1 MLKLDLLFEDPPR
14 VHRGETE
21 SPGVP
26 AAEDSVLDENALERL
41 SDPEPR
47 CYGISPE
54 LASFLLR
61 AVGEGQ
67 HTLETG
73 CGISTLV
80 FAMAGAWH
88 VCITPHES
96 EIDALEAYADDHD
109 LSLDRVEF
117 VLGDSAEVLPASGD
131 HPVDLALVDGKHAF
145 PWPIIDW
152 FYSAR
157 RVRRGG
163 LVVLDDRELPAVAVV
178 ERFLAADER
187 WVRTDSPDPEA
198 AIFRKATGTIEET
211 PWHAQKGLFEP
222 PTVTARI
229 RSLFRRI
236 RDRLPG

>member
-1 MLKLDLLFEDPPR
+1 MLKLNELFENPPR

-26 AAEDSVLDENALERL
+26 TAESSVLDEDAIERL
-41 SDPEPR
+41 RDPEPR

-54 LASFLLR
+54 LGDFLLQTTR
-61 AVGEGQ
+61 EGE

-73 CGISTLV
+73 CGISTLI

-96 EIDALEAYADDHD
+96 EIDALRDYAGDHD

-117 VLGDSAEVLPASGD
+117 VLGDSADVLPGSGND
-131 HPVDLALVDGKHAF
+131 PVELALVDGKHAF

-163 LVVLDDRELPAVAVV
+163 LIVLDDREIPAVAVV
-178 ERFLAADER
+178 ERFLASDER
-187 WVRTDSPDPEA
+187 WIRTDSPDPEA
-198 AIFRKATGTIEET
+198 AIFRKATGTIGET
-211 PWHAQKGLFEP
+211 PWHAQRGFLEP
-222 PTVTARI
+222 QTVTERL
-229 RSLFRRI
+229 RSFLRRI
-236 RDRLPG
+236 RDELPG